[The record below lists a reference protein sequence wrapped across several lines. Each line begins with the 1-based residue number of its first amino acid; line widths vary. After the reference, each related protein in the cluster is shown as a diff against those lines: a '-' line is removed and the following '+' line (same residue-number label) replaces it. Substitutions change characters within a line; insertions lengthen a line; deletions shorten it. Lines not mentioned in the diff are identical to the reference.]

1 MTKIFNR
8 LIMKFQ
14 YLKRKKKIIK
24 IYNLKEVRNKNNKS
38 KEVNSR
44 KQPTKFKIYKTKIE
58 VHW

>member
-14 YLKRKKKIIK
+14 CLKRKNKIIK
-24 IYNLKEVRNKNNKS
+24 TYNSKEVRNKNSKI
-38 KEVNSR
+38 KEVNFR